1 MNQLFTDIDNIS
13 RTLFAPAGLWQLA
26 VLIAGFGLAWLLAN
40 AAKGQVPGQIEPGRW
55 KVAAGSFNRLVFP
68 LLALGIVWL
77 GKAVLGIFYPVALLK
92 VALPLIA
99 SFAAIRIVVYLV
111 RHLIPPSPMLK
122 ASERV
127 IAYAIWALVA
137 LYITG
142 LLPEVEA
149 ALSKIAFHVGRQKI
163 TLPMVLTGLLTVV
176 ITLLVTVT
184 ISRVVE
190 ERIMR
195 ADKLNLSFRLAATKL
210 IHALAMFVAILVALP
225 LVGIDVTV
233 LSVFGGAL
241 GVGLGLGLQ
250 KVASNYVSGFIIL
263 LERSVRVGD
272 LVTIDNRQGTVSSI
286 NARFTV
292 IRSLDGTEALLPNE
306 SLITSTVI
314 NHTYTDPVTSLRLP
328 VTVAYNSDLD
338 GATKVL
344 LDSAKAQTR
353 VLADPAPKV
362 LVRNLGDNGIELELV
377 IWIRDADQGQADLRS
392 EIYRATWK
400 LFLESGIEVPFP
412 QREVRILSKTDP

>member
-1 MNQLFTDIDNIS
+1 MNELITEIDNITGS
-13 RTLFAPAGLWQLA
+13 LFAPAGLWQLA

-40 AAKGQVPGQIEPGRW
+40 AAKSRVPGQIEPGRW
-55 KVAAGSFNRLVFP
+55 KVAAGSFKRLVFP
-68 LLALGIVWL
+68 LLALGFVWL
-77 GKAVLGIFYPVALLK
+77 GKAVLEIFYSVALLK

-99 SFAAIRIVVYLV
+99 SFAAIRIAVYLV
-111 RHLIPPSPMLK
+111 RHLIPPSPLLK

-127 IAYAIWALVA
+127 IAYSMWALVA

-142 LLPEVEA
+142 LLPEARA
-149 ALSKIAFHVGRQKI
+149 ALSNIAFHIGRQKI
-163 TLPMVLTGLLTVV
+163 TLLMVLTGLLIVI
-176 ITLLVTVT
+176 ITLAITVT
-184 ISRVVE
+184 ISRVVQ

-195 ADKLNLSFRLAATKL
+195 ADTLNLSFRLVITKL
-210 IHALAMFVAILVALP
+210 IHALALFVAILVALP

-292 IRSLDGTEALLPNE
+292 IKALDGTEALLPNE
-306 SLITSTVI
+306 SLITNTVI
-314 NHTYTDPVTSLRLP
+314 NHTYTDPVTSLKLP
-328 VTVAYNSDLD
+328 VTVAYNTDLD
-338 GATKVL
+338 RATMVL
-344 LDSAKAQTR
+344 LDSARTQTR
-353 VLADPAPKV
+353 VLTDPVPKV
-362 LVRNLGDNGIELELV
+362 LVRSLGDNGIELELV
-377 IWIRDADQGQADLRS
+377 VWIRDADQGQADLRS
-392 EIYRATWK
+392 EIYRAAWK

-412 QREVRILSKTDP
+412 QREVRILSKTVL

>member
-1 MNQLFTDIDNIS
+1 
-13 RTLFAPAGLWQLA
+13 
-26 VLIAGFGLAWLLAN
+26 
-40 AAKGQVPGQIEPGRW
+40 
-55 KVAAGSFNRLVFP
+55 
-68 LLALGIVWL
+68 
-77 GKAVLGIFYPVALLK
+77 
-92 VALPLIA
+92 
-99 SFAAIRIVVYLV
+99 
-111 RHLIPPSPMLK
+111 
-122 ASERV
+122 
-127 IAYAIWALVA
+127 
-137 LYITG
+137 
-142 LLPEVEA
+142 
-149 ALSKIAFHVGRQKI
+149 
-163 TLPMVLTGLLTVV
+163 MVLTGLLTVV
-176 ITLLVTVT
+176 ITLLITVT

-195 ADKLNLSFRLAATKL
+195 ADRLNLSFRLAATKL

-328 VTVAYNSDLD
+328 VTVAYSSDLD
-338 GATKVL
+338 RATKVL
-344 LDSAKAQTR
+344 LDSARAQTR

-377 IWIRDADQGQADLRS
+377 IWIRDADQGHADLRS

>member
-1 MNQLFTDIDNIS
+1 MNELITDIDNITGS
-13 RTLFAPAGLWQLA
+13 LFAPAGLWQLA

-40 AAKGQVPGQIEPGRW
+40 AAKSRVPDQIEPGRW

-68 LLALGIVWL
+68 LLALAFVWL
-77 GKAVLGIFYPVALLK
+77 GKAVLGNFYSVALLK

-99 SFAAIRIVVYLV
+99 SFAAIRIAVYLV
-111 RHLIPPSPMLK
+111 RHLIPPSPLLK

-127 IAYAIWALVA
+127 IAYSMWALVA

-142 LLPEVEA
+142 LLPEARA
-149 ALSKIAFHVGRQKI
+149 ALSNIAFHIGRQKI
-163 TLPMVLTGLLTVV
+163 TLLMVLTGLLIVI
-176 ITLLVTVT
+176 ITLAITVT
-184 ISRVVE
+184 ISRVVQ

-195 ADKLNLSFRLAATKL
+195 ADTLNLSFRLVITKL
-210 IHALAMFVAILVALP
+210 GHALALFVAILVALP

-292 IRSLDGTEALLPNE
+292 IKALDGTEALLPNE

-314 NHTYTDPVTSLRLP
+314 NHTYTDPVTSLKLP
-328 VTVAYNSDLD
+328 VTVAYNTDLD
-338 GATKVL
+338 RATKVL
-344 LDSAKAQTR
+344 LDSARTQTR
-353 VLADPAPKV
+353 VLTDPVPKV
-362 LVRNLGDNGIELELV
+362 LVRSLGDNGIELELV
-377 IWIRDADQGQADLRS
+377 VWIRDADQGQADLRS
-392 EIYRATWK
+392 EIYRAAWK

-412 QREVRILSKTDP
+412 QREVRILSKTVR

>member
-1 MNQLFTDIDNIS
+1 MNELITDIDNITGS
-13 RTLFAPAGLWQLA
+13 LFAPAGLWQLA
-26 VLIAGFGLAWLLAN
+26 VLIAGVGLAWLLAN
-40 AAKGQVPGQIEPGRW
+40 AAKSRVPDQIEPGRW

-68 LLALGIVWL
+68 LLALAFVWL
-77 GKAVLGIFYPVALLK
+77 GKAVLGNFYSVALLK

-99 SFAAIRIVVYLV
+99 SFAAIRIAVYLV
-111 RHLIPPSPMLK
+111 RHLIPPSPLLK

-127 IAYAIWALVA
+127 IAYSMWALVA

-142 LLPEVEA
+142 LLPEARA
-149 ALSKIAFHVGRQKI
+149 ALSNVAFHIGRQKI
-163 TLPMVLTGLLTVV
+163 TLLMVLTGLLIVI
-176 ITLLVTVT
+176 ITLAITVT
-184 ISRVVE
+184 ISRVVQ

-195 ADKLNLSFRLAATKL
+195 ADTLNLSFRLVITKL
-210 IHALAMFVAILVALP
+210 IHALALFVAILVALP

-292 IRSLDGTEALLPNE
+292 IKALDGTEALLPNE
-306 SLITSTVI
+306 SLITNTVI
-314 NHTYTDPVTSLRLP
+314 NHTYTDPVTSLKLP
-328 VTVAYNSDLD
+328 VTVAYNTDLD
-338 GATKVL
+338 HATMVL
-344 LDSAKAQTR
+344 LDSARTQTR
-353 VLADPAPKV
+353 VLTDPVPKV
-362 LVRNLGDNGIELELV
+362 LVRSLGDNGIELELV
-377 IWIRDADQGQADLRS
+377 VWIRDADQGQADLRS
-392 EIYRATWK
+392 EIYRAAWK

-412 QREVRILSKTDP
+412 QREVRIFSKTVR

>member
-1 MNQLFTDIDNIS
+1 MIQLITDIDNITGS
-13 RTLFAPAGLWQLA
+13 LFAPAGLWQFA
-26 VLIAGFGLAWLLAN
+26 VLIAGVGLAWLLAN
-40 AAKGQVPGQIEPGRW
+40 AAKSRVPDQIAPGSW

-68 LLALGIVWL
+68 LLALGFVWL
-77 GKAVLGIFYPVALLK
+77 GKAVLENFYSVALLK

-99 SFAAIRIVVYLV
+99 SFAAIRIAVYLV
-111 RHLIPPSPMLK
+111 RHLIPPSPLLK

-127 IAYAIWALVA
+127 IAYSMWALVA

-142 LLPEVEA
+142 LLPEARA
-149 ALSKIAFHVGRQKI
+149 ALSNVAFHIGRQKI
-163 TLPMVLTGLLTVV
+163 TLLMVLTGLLIVI
-176 ITLLVTVT
+176 ITLAITVT
-184 ISRVVE
+184 ISRVMQ

-195 ADKLNLSFRLAATKL
+195 ADTLNLSFRLVITKL
-210 IHALAMFVAILVALP
+210 IHALALFVAILVALP

-292 IRSLDGTEALLPNE
+292 IKALDGTEALLPNE
-306 SLITSTVI
+306 SLITNTVI
-314 NHTYTDPVTSLRLP
+314 NHSYTDPVTSLKLP
-328 VTVAYNSDLD
+328 VTVSYNTDLD
-338 GATKVL
+338 RATDVL

-353 VLADPAPKV
+353 VLPDPAPKV
-362 LVRNLGDNGIELELV
+362 LVRSLGDNGIELELV
-377 IWIRDADQGQADLRS
+377 VWIRDAGQGQTDLRS
-392 EIYRATWK
+392 DIYRAAWK

-412 QREVRILSKTDP
+412 QREVRILSKTSL